1 MLSIKTLPLRNLRG
15 YAARSAAVA
24 LFAFL
29 TAAVLFGGTL
39 LTSSARNSLHTV
51 QARLGADIMVT
62 PESAK
67 NDFDAQTALIKA
79 EPASFYMDAAALE
92 QIRATDGV
100 ERASPQLFLAS
111 AKAGC
116 CSARLQMIAFDPET
130 DFTIRPWIEDTD
142 TLGEMGLMDVVIG
155 SNVSWTSASQ
165 GDVIRFYDSDCRVI
179 GQFAATGST
188 LDSAVY
194 MNFDTCKALIQACR
208 EKGLFKYGDFDG
220 ERSISSVMVRVK
232 KGYAAE
238 EVAKAIRARLDG
250 VSVVTASDMLLGLS
264 ENLSRV
270 SGAAR
275 TLMLVLCLL
284 GFFMAVTVFALM
296 INERQREFAT
306 LRAMGASKSM
316 VARVV
321 LTEAMAANLAGALAG
336 AVTAGVVLYAFGAF
350 IGEKLNVRFVL
361 PDLSQAWLP
370 LVLSLLAAGL
380 SASLGTLIALK
391 RIGSTDAACALKEG
405 E

>member
-1 MLSIKTLPLRNLRG
+1 
-15 YAARSAAVA
+15 
-24 LFAFL
+24 
-29 TAAVLFGGTL
+29 
-39 LTSSARNSLHTV
+39 
-51 QARLGADIMVT
+51 
-62 PESAK
+62 
-67 NDFDAQTALIKA
+67 
-79 EPASFYMDAAALE
+79 
-92 QIRATDGV
+92 
-100 ERASPQLFLAS
+100 
-111 AKAGC
+111 
-116 CSARLQMIAFDPET
+116 
-130 DFTIRPWIEDTD
+130 
-142 TLGEMGLMDVVIG
+142 MDVVIG

-321 LTEAMAANLAGALAG
+321 LREAAAANLAG
-336 AVTAGVVLYAFGAF
+336 
-350 IGEKLNVRFVL
+350 
-361 PDLSQAWLP
+361 
-370 LVLSLLAAGL
+370 
-380 SASLGTLIALK
+380 
-391 RIGSTDAACALKEG
+391 
-405 E
+405 